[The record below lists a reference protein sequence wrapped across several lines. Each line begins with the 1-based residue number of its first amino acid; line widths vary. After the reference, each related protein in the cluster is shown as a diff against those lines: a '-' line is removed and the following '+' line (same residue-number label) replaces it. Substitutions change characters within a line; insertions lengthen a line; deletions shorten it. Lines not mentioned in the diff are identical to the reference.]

1 MPNKR
6 AIRPVCIY
14 FMPANKMAVLL
25 ACKLLVG
32 WILIEFGANASNT

>member
-6 AIRPVCIY
+6 AITPVCIY
-14 FMPANKMAVLL
+14 FMQANKVAVLL

-32 WILIEFGANASNT
+32 WILIGFGANASNT